1 MKPMLRH
8 SIACLAAVAAIVS
21 AGAQEP
27 AGRKELKR
35 VDVSG
40 APGMELVTSMTEYRP
55 GDELERHLH
64 HGLEAL
70 YVVQGAMI
78 QLPGKEPQLLAT
90 GTSLVNLRD
99 APHGGFKIVGDH
111 SLILFTTHVVDK
123 GKPLYDKVPAPGQ

>member
-1 MKPMLRH
+1 MKPMLRI
-8 SIACLAAVAAIVS
+8 SIACLAAVAAVLS

-40 APGMELVTSMTEYRP
+40 APAMELVTSITEYRP

-99 APHGGFKIVGDH
+99 VPHGGFRIVGDR

-123 GKPLYDKVPAPGQ
+123 GKALYDKAPPAP